1 MTRADKVRYLE
12 GYYWTLANIEII
24 KDKIKNK
31 NDRLYNVKSPKLSD
45 MPRGGSTI
53 DTVDIIFDKTELED
67 SLSKRLRQAEEKRQE
82 IEDTI
87 NNINNP
93 RYIMLLQ
100 LRYIDNLSLDDVADQ
115 MKLSYSRIT
124 KLHGL
129 ALDEVVIPVHN
140 KSIREYELD

>member
-1 MTRADKVRYLE
+1 MNRADKVRYLE

-31 NDRLYNVKSPKLSD
+31 NDRLYNTRSPKLSD
-45 MPRGGSTI
+45 MPRGGSTK
-53 DTVDIIFDKTELED
+53 DTVDLIADKTELED

-100 LRYIDNLSLDDVADQ
+100 LHYIDNLSLDVVADQ

-129 ALDEVVIPVHN
+129 ALDEVVIPA
-140 KSIREYELD
+140 